1 MTITTTTYGQ
11 LPALQ
16 ITAPDGAQAI
26 ITSYGAQLVSWKT
39 SDGVER
45 LFVSARSALDGSR
58 PIRGGVPVIFP
69 QFAERGDGVRHG
81 FARSTVWRVGAR
93 GEEGPTAFANFTLTQ
108 AELRPEVAAAWP
120 HRFALRLRVSVR
132 AKELQLL
139 LEVENTGVEPLHFAA
154 ALHTYFGLRA
164 GEQARIGGLEAAP
177 MLIRDKIDRI
187 YRHISAPIALNNL
200 RLEQTGFRDAVV
212 WNPGAADAAAL
223 PDLAADEYQR
233 FVCIEPASVDPMPL
247 YPGESWTGHHTITA

>member
-1 MTITTTTYGQ
+1 MTITTTTYGH

-16 ITAPDGAQAI
+16 ITAPDGAQAT
-26 ITSYGAQLVSWKT
+26 ITSYGAHLVSWKT
-39 SDGVER
+39 ADGVER
-45 LFVSARSALDGSR
+45 LFVSSRSALDGTR

-108 AELRPEVAAAWP
+108 AELRPEHAAAWP
-120 HRFALRLRVSVR
+120 HRFALRLRVAVR

-139 LEVENTGVEPLHFAA
+139 LEVENTGTEPLHFAA

-164 GEQARIGGLEAAP
+164 GETARIGGLEATP
-177 MLIRDKIDRI
+177 VVIRDKIDRI
-187 YRHISAPIALNNL
+187 YRHISAPISLNGM

-212 WNPGAADAAAL
+212 WNPGPADAAAL
-223 PDLAADEYQR
+223 SDLGAGEHER
-233 FVCIEPASVDPMPL
+233 FVCIEPAAVDPMPL
-247 YPGESWTGHHTITA
+247 YPGESWSGTHIIPA